1 MKNYLLILILFWIG
15 VVAAQTEGSGKYT
28 VKNIEMNT
36 KGSEFGPVFFGENKL
51 VFARPKKGVSL
62 VNDVWEQNGQRFL
75 ELYIADIGPGGELSN
90 ETILKGDVN
99 TRYHEADVIFSKD
112 LKTVYFTRN
121 NYYNNQLARDSK
133 ETSNLAMFKATVNE
147 KGHWVNIIPMPFND
161 VQYSVGHPALSEDEK
176 TLYFIS
182 DMPGS
187 MGQTDIFK
195 VQINESGFGN
205 PVNLGPKINS
215 TSKEFTPFVDDEI
228 IYFSSDRPGGM
239 GGLDIYA
246 TKLVTFP
253 PKPVLLNAPINTSS
267 DDFTFIINN
276 STRTGYISSK
286 RGGGKG
292 DDDIYSFIEEEPVE
306 FKCQQII
313 SGEVRDKNSTEIIEG
328 ANVVLKDGEGNEIEN
343 VIVDEEGGFAFSVFC
358 ETPITLVGE
367 KEGYTSQSK
376 SFTTSNEADKK
387 LKLLILLGT
396 GSISELVEET
406 PVAVEEEEK
415 PEGLPEVL
423 PQEIVKVRPSTYI
436 VNIEPIYFELNS
448 SYLGK
453 EAKREL
459 DKVVELM
466 NKYPEMIIE
475 SGSHTD
481 SRGIEG
487 YNNWLSGRRANSTVS
502 YIVERGIDSNRI
514 TGKGY
519 GETQL
524 INECPD
530 GVECTEAQ
538 HAMNRRTEFVI
549 IKM

>member
-15 VVAAQTEGSGKYT
+15 VVTAQNEGSGKYT
-28 VKNIEMNT
+28 VKGVEINT
-36 KGSEFGPVFFGENKL
+36 KRSEFGTAFLGENKL
-51 VFARPKKGVSL
+51 VYARPKKGFSL

-75 ELYIADIGPGGELSN
+75 ELYVADIGPGGDLSN
-90 ETILKGDVN
+90 ESILKGDVN

-112 LKTVYFTRN
+112 KKTVYFTRN
-121 NYYNNQLARDSK
+121 NYYNKQLARDSK
-133 ETSNLAMFKATVNE
+133 ETTNLAMFKATVNE

-161 VQYSVGHPALSEDEK
+161 VQYSVGHPALSKDEK
-176 TLYFIS
+176 TLFFIS
-182 DMPGS
+182 DMPGTL
-187 MGQTDIFK
+187 GQTDIFK
-195 VQINESGFGN
+195 AQINESGYGN

-215 TSKEFTPFVDDEI
+215 TSKEFTPFIDGEV

-246 TKLVTFP
+246 TKLVTYP
-253 PKPVLLNAPINTSS
+253 PKPVLLNAPINTTS
-267 DDFTFIINN
+267 DDFNLIINET
-276 STRTGYISSK
+276 SRAGYISSN

-292 DDDIYSFIEEEPVE
+292 DDDLYSFLEEEPVE
-306 FKCQQII
+306 FKCQQTI
-313 SGEVRDKNSTEIIEG
+313 SGEVRDRNTTEIIEN
-328 ANVVLKDGEGNEIEN
+328 ANVILKDSEGNEIEN
-343 VIVDEEGGFAFSVFC
+343 VVVDDEGAFSFGVYC
-358 ETPITLVGE
+358 ETEYTLIGD

-376 SFTTSNEADKK
+376 SLTTSLEADKN

-396 GSISELVEET
+396 GSISELVEEE
-406 PVAVEEEEK
+406 PIEEEIK
-415 PEGLPEVL
+415 PEGLPEEL
-423 PQEIVKVRPSTYI
+423 PEEIVKVRPSTYI

-448 SYLGK
+448 SYLNK

-466 NKYPEMIIE
+466 NRYPEMIIE

-487 YNNWLSGRRANSTVS
+487 YNIWLSGRRANSTVS
-502 YIVERGIDSNRI
+502 YIIERGIDSNRI

-524 INECPD
+524 INDCPD

-538 HAMNRRTEFVI
+538 HAKNRRTEFVI